1 MKGAIRKNLL
11 TERIDIVKPLG
22 WYRDSPTL
30 TDVDVKYLLLYFEE
44 NYGLTVEKKIID
56 AVAVIANENRY
67 HPVCDF
73 LNALHWDGTERIR
86 FCLHRFLGSDTD
98 DYTYE
103 ALKLFL
109 LGAISRAFKPGCKFE
124 VMLCLVGGQG
134 AGKSSFFRLL
144 AVNDDWFSDDL
155 KKLEDENV
163 YRKMQGHWIIEMSE
177 MIATANAKS
186 IEEIKSFLSRQKE
199 TYKIPYE
206 THPADR
212 KRQCVF
218 GGSSNTLDF
227 LPLDRTGN
235 RRFVPVMVYPERAE
249 VHILA
254 DEQASR
260 EYINQMWAEAME
272 IYRSGNFRLRFS
284 PAMNAYL
291 KAHQKDF
298 MPEDTKAGQ
307 ILDYLERYSGSMVCS
322 KQLYKEALGHDYDE
336 PKQWELRE
344 INDIMNNAVTG
355 WRAFSNPRYFPE
367 PYRRQ
372 KGWERIRND
381 NEPDNSMD
389 GWFSGNP
396 DRGNGTVRASGRMVE
411 AKIKAR
417 CRFGCRAG
425 CRSGCRAKIP
435 KALILRHFS
444 LSDNHDNQ
452 YYKEKGNSKKIVSPD
467 KEKRFSDVRCRNFV
481 VRPFLVGLFSFKEEY
496 RMTNIVNSTLPTPNN
511 HSEKNKPDGV
521 FVIKQGKTNYKVKV
535 FFDHSSGL
543 TAEDRLKR
551 IIQAEAERESA

>member
-73 LNALHWDGTERIR
+73 LNALQWDGTERIR

-155 KKLEDENV
+155 KKLDDENV

-177 MIATANAKS
+177 MMATVNAKS
-186 IEEIKSFLSRQKE
+186 IEDIKSFISRQKE

-206 THPADR
+206 THPEDR
-212 KRQCVF
+212 PRQCVF
-218 GGSSNTLDF
+218 VGTSNSMDF

-235 RRFVPVMVYPERAE
+235 RRFAPILVHPDRVEK
-249 VHILA
+249 HILE
-254 DEQASR
+254 DEKEARNYIIQA
-260 EYINQMWAEAME
+260 WAEAME
-272 IYRSGNFRLRFS
+272 LYRSGQHELKLSKDTENYLRQ
-284 PAMNAYL
+284 M
-291 KAHQKDF
+291 QKEF
-298 MPEDTKAGQ
+298 MPEDAKVGIIQ
-307 ILDYLERYSGSMVCS
+307 LWLDELSQDYVCS
-322 KQLYKEALGHDYDE
+322 TMIYKEAFDHEYDT
-336 PKQWELRE
+336 PKDWELKE
-344 INDIMNNAVTG
+344 INNVMNNSIFGWEKISSHRFAEYGIQRG
-355 WRAFSNPRYFPE
+355 WR
-367 PYRRQ
+367 
-372 KGWERIRND
+372 RI
-381 NEPDNSMD
+381 
-389 GWFSGNP
+389 
-396 DRGNGTVRASGRMVE
+396 A
-411 AKIKAR
+411 
-417 CRFGCRAG
+417 
-425 CRSGCRAKIP
+425 
-435 KALILRHFS
+435 
-444 LSDNHDNQ
+444 
-452 YYKEKGNSKKIVSPD
+452 D
-467 KEKRFSDVRCRNFV
+467 KEEFHKLPEHAET
-481 VRPFLVGLFSFKEEY
+481 PFDK
-496 RMTNIVNSTLPTPNN
+496 
-511 HSEKNKPDGV
+511 K
-521 FVIKQGKTNYKVKV
+521 
-535 FFDHSSGL
+535 
-543 TAEDRLKR
+543 
-551 IIQAEAERESA
+551 

>member
-155 KKLEDENV
+155 KKLDDENV

-177 MIATANAKS
+177 MMATVNAKS
-186 IEEIKSFLSRQKE
+186 IEDIKSFISRQKE

-206 THPADR
+206 THPEDR
-212 KRQCVF
+212 PRQCVF
-218 GGSSNTLDF
+218 VGTSNNMDF

-235 RRFVPVMVYPERAE
+235 RRFAPVLVHPERVE
-249 VHILA
+249 KHILE
-254 DEQASR
+254 DEKESR
-260 EYINQMWAEAME
+260 EYIRQAWAEAME
-272 IYRSGNFRLRFS
+272 LYRNGSHELKLSRETEE
-284 PAMNAYL
+284 YL
-291 KAHQKDF
+291 KEMQKDF
-298 MPEDTKAGQ
+298 MPEDAKVGVIQ
-307 ILDYLERYSGSMVCS
+307 LWLDELAEDYVCS
-322 KQLYKEALGHDYDE
+322 IMIYKEAFSHEYDT
-336 PKQWELRE
+336 PKDWELKE
-344 INDIMNNAVTG
+344 INNVMNHSIVGWEKVSSHRFAGYGTQRG
-355 WRAFSNPRYFPE
+355 WRRVAGKNEFQKLPE
-367 PYRRQ
+367 DAVILFE
-372 KGWERIRND
+372 ER
-381 NEPDNSMD
+381 
-389 GWFSGNP
+389 
-396 DRGNGTVRASGRMVE
+396 
-411 AKIKAR
+411 
-417 CRFGCRAG
+417 
-425 CRSGCRAKIP
+425 
-435 KALILRHFS
+435 
-444 LSDNHDNQ
+444 
-452 YYKEKGNSKKIVSPD
+452 
-467 KEKRFSDVRCRNFV
+467 
-481 VRPFLVGLFSFKEEY
+481 
-496 RMTNIVNSTLPTPNN
+496 
-511 HSEKNKPDGV
+511 
-521 FVIKQGKTNYKVKV
+521 
-535 FFDHSSGL
+535 
-543 TAEDRLKR
+543 
-551 IIQAEAERESA
+551 